1 MRTLAILATGL
12 ALLIAGPVAAQV
24 VLDPSPRAEELA
36 ARYVEL
42 FNLRGMMLQQM
53 TGAEDLSDEM
63 MSGMEALGV
72 PIKGDEAT
80 STMPS
85 FVPEGSLESMEPMI
99 TLMESV
105 MVQAVAETYP
115 EAELEALVA
124 FYDTDVGRSIMDR
137 QGALQLRMTGL
148 MFERMP
154 EMMAAMGMDTEAFG
168 DLYALGAGGQAE
180 FAGPPT
186 RQMQPN
192 SSSAQGMTLND
203 IMRYGAF
210 ENEPVMVI
218 TEEQWLEEWS
228 ED

>member
-12 ALLIAGPVAAQV
+12 ALLSAGPVAAQE

-85 FVPEGSLESMEPMI
+85 FVPEGSLESLEPMI

-154 EMMAAMGMDTEAFG
+154 EMMSAMGMDTEAFG

>member
-1 MRTLAILATGL
+1 MRTLAILAMGL
-12 ALLIAGPVAAQV
+12 TLLGAGSAAAQE

-42 FNLRGMMLQQM
+42 FNLRAMMLQQL
-53 TGAEDLSDEM
+53 TDAEDLSDEM

-72 PIKGDEAT
+72 PIKGDEAAT
-80 STMPS
+80 TMPT
-85 FVPEGSLESMEPMI
+85 FVPDGSLDSMEPMI
-99 TLMESV
+99 ALMESV

-124 FYDTDVGRSIMDR
+124 FYDTEVGRSIMDR

-154 EMMAAMGMDTEAFG
+154 EMMAAMGVDTEALG
-168 DLYALGAGGQAE
+168 DLYGLGGGGQVE
-180 FAGPPT
+180 VIGPPT

-192 SSSAQGMTLND
+192 SSSAQGMSLND
-203 IMRYGAF
+203 IMTYGAL
-210 ENEPVMVI
+210 EDDLLMVV
-218 TEEQWLEEWS
+218 TEDQWLEEWS

>member
-12 ALLIAGPVAAQV
+12 ALLGAGPAAAQE

-42 FNLRGMMLQQM
+42 FNLRAMMLQQL
-53 TGAEDLSDEM
+53 TGGEDLSDEM
-63 MSGMEALGV
+63 MIGMEALGV
-72 PIKGDEAT
+72 PIKGEEAT
-80 STMPS
+80 TTMPS

-115 EAELEALVA
+115 EAELEVLVA
-124 FYDTDVGRSIMDR
+124 FYDTEVGRSIMDR

-168 DLYALGAGGQAE
+168 DLYGLGAGGQAE

-192 SSSAQGMTLND
+192 SSSARGMTLND
-203 IMRYGAF
+203 IMTYGAF
-210 ENEPVMVI
+210 ENDPVMVI